1 MYLRIFPIENGDIP
15 ASYVGLSEGML
26 NHLQKKCI
34 DSLPFLWAPKS
45 PLGCPRNLVKG

>member
-26 NHLQKKCI
+26 NHLQKSVLIPCRFCGLQK
-34 DSLPFLWAPKS
+34 
-45 PLGCPRNLVKG
+45 VH